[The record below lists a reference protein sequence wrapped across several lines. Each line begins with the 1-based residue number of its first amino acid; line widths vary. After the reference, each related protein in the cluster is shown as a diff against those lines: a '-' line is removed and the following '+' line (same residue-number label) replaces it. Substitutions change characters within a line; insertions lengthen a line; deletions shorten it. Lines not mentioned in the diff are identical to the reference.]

1 MVRFMKLQKGNS
13 RAIEKIAQAVYRQA
27 AEPPKRKL
35 QEEKETTNM
44 VSISGGKVVRKQ
56 TFKSKTRKPVYKVHD
71 CLNSSP
77 EKQTLNRGRK
87 AGKIHYRDESGFAS
101 FNIRSGSRS
110 RSSKRSKSSPSV
122 SITRQK
128 PHVIEVSEVQQHR
141 KNKD

>member
-56 TFKSKTRKPVYKVHD
+56 TFKSKTR
-71 CLNSSP
+71 
-77 EKQTLNRGRK
+77 
-87 AGKIHYRDESGFAS
+87 
-101 FNIRSGSRS
+101 
-110 RSSKRSKSSPSV
+110 
-122 SITRQK
+122 TRIIK
-128 PHVIEVSEVQQHR
+128 
-141 KNKD
+141 